1 MTKQLSKTQH
11 QSSLREM
18 TQGATIHETL
28 DFDALYLRYKGLATR
43 RISEII
49 RDDSQVEDIYQETA
63 LALWLYLPKLRSSPS
78 YASLIYKIT
87 TNKAIDAWHKKQVRS
102 IHSSLELLEQEPVY
116 SHFPVEER
124 DALQRACTQ
133 LSSRERQVLALHFVE
148 GYSYVEIAGIL
159 HQSERTV
166 RNSVARARATL
177 DNTLRA
183 ERQ

>member
-1 MTKQLSKTQH
+1 MKELSSYQN
-11 QSSLREM
+11 
-18 TQGATIHETL
+18 ETL

-78 YASLIYKIT
+78 YASLIYKIA

-102 IHSSLELLEQEPVY
+102 IHSSLELMEHEPVY
-116 SHFPVEER
+116 EPFPVEER
-124 DALQRACTQ
+124 DAIQRACTQ
-133 LSSRERQVLALHFVE
+133 LPSRLKSHDSAWSISWCF
-148 GYSYVEIAGIL
+148 IA
-159 HQSERTV
+159 STV
-166 RNSVARARATL
+166 WHETTLTRLLFRNSVTRARATL
-177 DNTLRA
+177 HNTLRA